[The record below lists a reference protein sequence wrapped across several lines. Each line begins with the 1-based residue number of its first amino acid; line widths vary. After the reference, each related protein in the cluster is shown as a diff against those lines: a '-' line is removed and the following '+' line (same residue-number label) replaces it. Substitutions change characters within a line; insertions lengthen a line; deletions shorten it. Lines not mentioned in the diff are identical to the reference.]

1 MYTYLNST
9 TVTANDNFQ
18 EHCFHTKI
26 FRLMDKIYSAI
37 KFVRIEFHLYL
48 IICKICLN
56 FHAFI
61 VKDV

>member
-1 MYTYLNST
+1 MYTYLNPT
-9 TVTANDNFQ
+9 TVTASDNFI
-18 EHCFHTKI
+18 EHCFHIKVV
-26 FRLMDKIYSAI
+26 RLMDQIYSAI

-48 IICKICLN
+48 IICKICLS